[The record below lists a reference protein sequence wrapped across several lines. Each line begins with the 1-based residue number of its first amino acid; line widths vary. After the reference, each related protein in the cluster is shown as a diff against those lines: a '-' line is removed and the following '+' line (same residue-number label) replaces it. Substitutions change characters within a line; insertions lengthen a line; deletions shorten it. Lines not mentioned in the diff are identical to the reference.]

1 MQQHRNGPSL
11 EAAPSTQH
19 TPYSTEQKKFMI
31 TYMVR
36 DFHPEYIKNSDSEV
50 RQITQF
56 LSKQRMWTDISPKK
70 IYK

>member
-36 DFHPEYIKNSDSEV
+36 DFHPEYIKNSDSDV

>member
-56 LSKQRMWTDISPKK
+56 LSKQRLWTDISPKK